1 MNTFGKI
8 NIGTKFTFKGNTYIK
23 MNETTGVSI
32 QVTKQKVHFFAEN
45 EKIEIDNRNWKYY
58 NKRNMFV
65 DNGGL

>member
-32 QVTKQKVHFFAEN
+32 QVTKQKVHFFVEN
-45 EKIEIDNRNWKYY
+45 EKIEIDNIIIK
-58 NKRNMFV
+58 
-65 DNGGL
+65 